1 MYEDFVLQMKAAQS
15 AKERSAVIAEMC
27 RLFGFG
33 KDKAYAVL
41 KESGWVSNRKERCDS
56 GKTSVDEDTLKTL
69 SAILQNSVRKNG
81 KKTMSIENARAVL
94 LQNGFDIPLSVRQLS
109 GLLKNRTLATEVTS
123 KPSPYQRMRTEYPNQ
138 VHFADP
144 SVALMYFAPNGKQ
157 KFLRDDEVYKNKPFL
172 EGKENLK
179 CWRYVLTDHYS
190 GTICVRYYA
199 AAGENSANMY
209 DFLLYA
215 WGKKKDPLYNFHGLP
230 ELLIWDCGSANVSK
244 PVTNALKALRV
255 ETKPHLPGNPRAKGQ
270 VEKSND
276 IVERQFESLLH
287 LETVNSMEEL
297 NDAAERWCAAFN
309 ANTLEHRDTRI
320 TRNGR
325 KVGSRTMIWNWI
337 QQDQLRELPDEEVCR
352 QIFTTGVQVRTV
364 GGDLAISFVH
374 PKNKQAT
381 RYSLS
386 ALPDIMVGMTVNVQP
401 ILVSDEALALVSY
414 QDSTGEVV
422 SFEVKPIEYDRVGF
436 DIAAPVF
443 GKEYKS
449 QPDTL
454 VEKNTKELAALALG
468 GEKSDVPFAK
478 VTDGEGFKTH
488 SLIRTE
494 ENPFFKTQTG
504 KQVEVA
510 AGTVEVH
517 DILISPVEMAKR
529 FKARAGFI
537 PDGFIAGLKK
547 EFPEGVPA
555 QLVDDLVREYTDG
568 SESTVKMA

>member
-1 MYEDFVLQMKAAQS
+1 MYEDFVLQMQNAATAS
-15 AKERSAVIAEMC
+15 ERTAVVEEMC
-27 RLFGFG
+27 RLFAFS
-33 KDKAYAVL
+33 KQKAYAAL
-41 KESGWVSNRKERCDS
+41 KESGWHSGRKVRTDAGS
-56 GKTSVDEDTLKTL
+56 SAADEETIRVIA
-69 SAILQNSVRKNG
+69 AILQNSVRKNG

-94 LQNGFDIPLSVRQLS
+94 LQNGYDVPISSRRIGEILRS
-109 GLLKNRTLATEVTS
+109 RTLSTESTS
-123 KPSPYQRMRTEYPNQ
+123 KPSPHQRMRTEYPNQ

-172 EGKENLK
+172 EGRENLK

-230 ELLIWDCGSANVSK
+230 ELLIWDCGSANISK
-244 PVTNALKALRV
+244 PVSNALKALRV

-270 VEKSND
+270 VENANN
-276 IVERQFESLLH
+276 IVECQFESLLH

-309 ANTLEHRDTRI
+309 ANQLEYRDTRI
-320 TRNGR
+320 TRAGR
-325 KVGSRTMIWNWI
+325 KIGSRTELWNRI
-337 QQDQLRELPDEEVCR
+337 ELEQLRELPDEEICR

-364 GGDLAISFVH
+364 GGDLAVSFVH
-374 PKNKQAT
+374 PKTKTAT

-386 ALPDIMVGMTVNVQP
+386 GLPEIMVGMTVNVQP

-414 QDSTGEVV
+414 KGSDGEIM
-422 SFEVKPIEYDRVGF
+422 SFEIKPIEYNEAGF
-436 DIAAPVF
+436 DVSAPVF
-443 GKEYKS
+443 GQEYKS

-454 VEKNTKELAALALG
+454 REKNTKTLAEIALAD
-468 GEKSDVPFAK
+468 EKEVPFSK
-478 VTDGEGFKTH
+478 VTDGQGFKTH
-488 SLIRTE
+488 SLIQTQA
-494 ENPFFKTQTG
+494 NPWFKTQTG
-504 KQVEVA
+504 RQVEVA

-517 DILISPVEMAKR
+517 DINISAVEMAKR
-529 FKARAGFI
+529 FKARTGFI
-537 PDGFIAGLKK
+537 PEGFIAGLKK
-547 EFPEGVPA
+547 DYPEGVPSR
-555 QLVDDLVREYTDG
+555 LVDELVAEYTDG
-568 SESTVKMA
+568 TNAAKMA

>member
-1 MYEDFVLQMKAAQS
+1 MYEDFVLQMQAAKT
-15 AKERSAVIAEMC
+15 AKERSSIIAEMC
-27 RLFGFG
+27 RLFGFCEVSAYRALRRNG
-33 KDKAYAVL
+33 WESDRKKRSDAGASSINEKD
-41 KESGWVSNRKERCDS
+41 
-56 GKTSVDEDTLKTL
+56 L
-69 SAILQNSVRKNG
+69 STVAALLQNSVRKNG
-81 KKTMSIENARAVL
+81 KKTMSVENARSIM
-94 LQNGFDIPLSVRQLS
+94 LQNGFDVPISTRQLS
-109 GLLKNRTLATEVTS
+109 ELLKTRTLSTESTS
-123 KPSPYQRMRTEYPNQ
+123 KPSPHQRMRTEYPNQ

-172 EGKENLK
+172 EGRENLK

-230 ELLIWDCGSANVSK
+230 ELLVWDCGSANISK

-255 ETKPHLPGNPRAKGQ
+255 ETRPHLPGNPRAKGQ
-270 VEKSND
+270 VENANN
-276 IVERQFESLLH
+276 IVECQFESLLH
-287 LETVNSMEEL
+287 LEEVGSMEEL

-309 ANTLEHRDTRI
+309 ANQLEHRDTRI
-320 TRNGR
+320 TRAGR
-325 KVGSRTMIWNWI
+325 KIGSRTMIWNWI
-337 QQDQLRELPDEEVCR
+337 KEEQLRELPDEEICR
-352 QIFTTGVQVRTV
+352 QIFTTGIQPRTV

-374 PKNKQAT
+374 PKNKAAT

-401 ILVSDEALALVSY
+401 ILVSEEALALVSY
-414 QDSTGEVV
+414 QDRTGEIV

-443 GKEYKS
+443 GQEYKS

-454 VEKNTKELAALALG
+454 IEKNTKALA
-468 GEKSDVPFAK
+468 EIAASDDKTEVPFAK
-478 VTDGEGFKTH
+478 VTDGQGFKTH
-488 SLIRTE
+488 SLIHTQAD
-494 ENPFFKTQTG
+494 PFFKTQTG

-517 DILISPVEMAKR
+517 DILITPVEMAKR

-537 PDGFIAGLKK
+537 PDGFIASLKK
-547 EFPEGVPA
+547 EFPDGVPS
-555 QLVDDLVREYTDG
+555 QLVDDLVTEYTAD
-568 SESTVKMA
+568 TAVKLA

>member
-1 MYEDFVLQMKAAQS
+1 MYEDFVLQMKSART
-15 AKERSAVIAEMC
+15 AKERGAVIAEMC
-27 RLFGFG
+27 RQLGICEVS
-33 KDKAYAVL
+33 AYRIL
-41 KESGWVSNRKERCDS
+41 KKNGWDSDRKRRSDA
-56 GKTSVDEDTLKTL
+56 GTSSITDENL
-69 SAILQNSVRKNG
+69 STVAAILQNSLRKNG
-81 KKTMSIENARAVL
+81 KKTMSIENARSVM
-94 LQNGFDIPLSVRQLS
+94 LQNGFDIPVGNRQLS
-109 GLLKNRTLATEVTS
+109 GLLKSRTLSTESTA
-123 KPSPYQRMRTEYPNQ
+123 KPSPHQRMRSEYPNQ

-172 EGKENLK
+172 EGRENLK

-270 VEKSND
+270 VEKAND
-276 IVERQFESLLH
+276 IVERQFESLLR
-287 LETVNSMEEL
+287 LEPVNSIEEL
-297 NDAAERWCAAFN
+297 NDTAERWCAAFN
-309 ANTLEHRDTRI
+309 ANALEGRDTRI

-325 KVGSRTMIWNWI
+325 KIGSRTQIWNWI
-337 QQDQLRELPDEEVCR
+337 EKAQLRELPDEEICR

-374 PKNKQAT
+374 PKNKTAT

-386 ALPDIMVGMTVNVQP
+386 ALPDIMVGQTVNVQP

-414 QDSTGEVV
+414 ENARREIV
-422 SFEVKPIEYDRVGF
+422 SFEVKPIEYNEVGF
-436 DIAAPVF
+436 DLAAPVF
-443 GKEYKS
+443 GQEYKS

-454 VEKNTKELAALALG
+454 RETNTKALAALAA
-468 GEKSDVPFAK
+468 SDGTAEVPFAK
-478 VTDGEGFKTH
+478 VTDGQGFKTH

-494 ENPFFKTQTG
+494 ANPWFRTRTG
-504 KQVEVA
+504 KQIEVA

-517 DILISPVEMAKR
+517 DILISAVEMAKR
-529 FKARAGFI
+529 FKARAGYL
-537 PDGFIAGLKK
+537 PDGFIASLKK
-547 EFPEGVPA
+547 EYPDGVPA
-555 QLVDDLVREYTDG
+555 QLADDLVAEYTSG
-568 SESTVKMA
+568 ANAAKLA

>member
-1 MYEDFVLQMKAAQS
+1 MYEDFVLQMQAAKT
-15 AKERSAVIAEMC
+15 AKERSSIIAEMC
-27 RLFGFG
+27 RLFGFCEVSAYRALRRNG
-33 KDKAYAVL
+33 WESDRKKRSDAGASSINEKD
-41 KESGWVSNRKERCDS
+41 
-56 GKTSVDEDTLKTL
+56 L
-69 SAILQNSVRKNG
+69 STVAALLQNSVRKNG
-81 KKTMSIENARAVL
+81 KKTMSVENARSIM
-94 LQNGFDIPLSVRQLS
+94 LQNGFDVPISTRQLS
-109 GLLKNRTLATEVTS
+109 ELLKTRTLSTESTS
-123 KPSPYQRMRTEYPNQ
+123 KPSPHQRMRTEYPNQ

-172 EGKENLK
+172 EGRENLK

-230 ELLIWDCGSANVSK
+230 ELLIWDCGSANISK

-270 VEKSND
+270 VENANN
-276 IVERQFESLLH
+276 IVECQFESLLH
-287 LETVNSMEEL
+287 LEEVGSMEEL

-309 ANTLEHRDTRI
+309 ANQLEHRDTRI
-320 TRNGR
+320 TRAGR
-325 KVGSRTMIWNWI
+325 KIGSRTMIWNWI
-337 QQDQLRELPDEEVCR
+337 KEEQLRELPDEEICR
-352 QIFTTGVQVRTV
+352 QIFTTGIQPRTV

-374 PKNKQAT
+374 PKNKAAT

-401 ILVSDEALALVSY
+401 ILVSEEALVLVSY
-414 QDSTGEVV
+414 QDRSGEIV

-443 GKEYKS
+443 GQEYKS

-454 VEKNTKELAALALG
+454 IEKNTKALA
-468 GEKSDVPFAK
+468 EIAASDDKTEVPFAK
-478 VTDGEGFKTH
+478 VTDGQGFKTH
-488 SLIRTE
+488 SLIHTQAD
-494 ENPFFKTQTG
+494 PFFKTQTG

-517 DILISPVEMAKR
+517 DILITPVEMAKR

-537 PDGFIAGLKK
+537 PDGFIASLKK
-547 EFPEGVPA
+547 EFPDGVPS
-555 QLVDDLVREYTDG
+555 QLVDDLVTEYTAD
-568 SESTVKMA
+568 TAVKLA

>member
-1 MYEDFVLQMKAAQS
+1 MYEDFVLQMQAAKT
-15 AKERSAVIAEMC
+15 AKERSSIIAEMC
-27 RLFGFG
+27 RLFGFCEVSAYRALRRNG
-33 KDKAYAVL
+33 WESDRKKRSDAGASSINEKD
-41 KESGWVSNRKERCDS
+41 
-56 GKTSVDEDTLKTL
+56 L
-69 SAILQNSVRKNG
+69 STVAALLQNSVRKNG
-81 KKTMSIENARAVL
+81 KKTMSVENARSIM
-94 LQNGFDIPLSVRQLS
+94 LQNGFDVPISTRQLS
-109 GLLKNRTLATEVTS
+109 ELLKTRTLSTESTS
-123 KPSPYQRMRTEYPNQ
+123 KPSPHQRMRTEYPNQ

-172 EGKENLK
+172 EGRENLK

-230 ELLIWDCGSANVSK
+230 ELLIWDCGSANISK

-270 VEKSND
+270 VENANN
-276 IVERQFESLLH
+276 IVECQFESLLH
-287 LETVNSMEEL
+287 LEEVGSMEEL

-309 ANTLEHRDTRI
+309 ANQLEHRDTRI
-320 TRNGR
+320 TRAGR
-325 KVGSRTMIWNWI
+325 KIGSRTMIWNWI
-337 QQDQLRELPDEEVCR
+337 KEEQLRELPDEEICR
-352 QIFTTGVQVRTV
+352 QIFTTGIQPRTV

-374 PKNKQAT
+374 PKNKAAT

-401 ILVSDEALALVSY
+401 ILVSEEALVLVSY
-414 QDSTGEVV
+414 QDRTGEIV

-443 GKEYKS
+443 GQEYKS

-454 VEKNTKELAALALG
+454 IEKNTKALA
-468 GEKSDVPFAK
+468 EIAASDDKTDVPFAK
-478 VTDGEGFKTH
+478 VTDGQGFKTH
-488 SLIRTE
+488 SLIHTQAD
-494 ENPFFKTQTG
+494 PFFKTQTG

-517 DILISPVEMAKR
+517 DILITPVEMAKR

-537 PDGFIAGLKK
+537 PDGFIASLKK
-547 EFPEGVPA
+547 EFPDGVPS
-555 QLVDDLVREYTDG
+555 QLVDDLVTEYTAD
-568 SESTVKMA
+568 TAVKLA

>member
-1 MYEDFVLQMKAAQS
+1 
-15 AKERSAVIAEMC
+15 MC
-27 RLFGFG
+27 RLFGFCEVSAYRALRRNG
-33 KDKAYAVL
+33 WESDRKKRSDAGASSINEKD
-41 KESGWVSNRKERCDS
+41 
-56 GKTSVDEDTLKTL
+56 L
-69 SAILQNSVRKNG
+69 STVAALLQNSVRKNG
-81 KKTMSIENARAVL
+81 KKTMSVENARSIM
-94 LQNGFDIPLSVRQLS
+94 LQNGFDVPISTRQLS
-109 GLLKNRTLATEVTS
+109 ELLKTRTLSTESTS
-123 KPSPYQRMRTEYPNQ
+123 KPSPHQRMRTEYPNQ

-172 EGKENLK
+172 EGRENLK

-230 ELLIWDCGSANVSK
+230 ELLIWDCGSANISK

-255 ETKPHLPGNPRAKGQ
+255 ETEPHLPGNPRAKGQ
-270 VEKSND
+270 VENANN
-276 IVERQFESLLH
+276 IVECQFESLLH
-287 LETVNSMEEL
+287 LEEVNSMEEL

-309 ANTLEHRDTRI
+309 ANQLEHRDTRI
-320 TRNGR
+320 TRAGC
-325 KVGSRTMIWNWI
+325 KIGSRTMIWNWI
-337 QQDQLRELPDEEVCR
+337 KEEQLRELPDEEICR
-352 QIFTTGVQVRTV
+352 QIFTTGIQPRTV

-374 PKNKQAT
+374 PKNKAAT

-401 ILVSDEALALVSY
+401 ILVSEEALALVSY
-414 QDSTGEVV
+414 QDRTGEIV

-443 GKEYKS
+443 GQEYKS

-454 VEKNTKELAALALG
+454 IEKNTKALA
-468 GEKSDVPFAK
+468 EIAASDDKTEVPFAK
-478 VTDGEGFKTH
+478 VTDGQGFKTH
-488 SLIRTE
+488 SLIHTQAD
-494 ENPFFKTQTG
+494 PFFKTQTG

-517 DILISPVEMAKR
+517 DILITPVEMAKR

-537 PDGFIAGLKK
+537 PDGFIASLKK
-547 EFPEGVPA
+547 EFPDGVPS
-555 QLVDDLVREYTDG
+555 QLVDDLVTEYTAD
-568 SESTVKMA
+568 TAVKLA

>member
-1 MYEDFVLQMKAAQS
+1 MYEDFVLQMQAAKT
-15 AKERSAVIAEMC
+15 AKERSSIIAEMC
-27 RLFGFG
+27 RLFGFCEVSAYRALRRNG
-33 KDKAYAVL
+33 WESDRKKRSDAGASSINEKD
-41 KESGWVSNRKERCDS
+41 
-56 GKTSVDEDTLKTL
+56 L
-69 SAILQNSVRKNG
+69 STVAALLQNSVRKNG
-81 KKTMSIENARAVL
+81 KKTMSVENARSIM
-94 LQNGFDIPLSVRQLS
+94 LQNGFDVPISTRQLS
-109 GLLKNRTLATEVTS
+109 ELLKTRTLSTESTS
-123 KPSPYQRMRTEYPNQ
+123 KPSPHQRMRTEYPNQ

-172 EGKENLK
+172 EGRENLK

-230 ELLIWDCGSANVSK
+230 ELLIWDCGSANISK

-255 ETKPHLPGNPRAKGQ
+255 ETEPHLPGNPRAKGQ
-270 VEKSND
+270 VENANN
-276 IVERQFESLLH
+276 IVECQFESLLH
-287 LETVNSMEEL
+287 LEEVNSMEEL

-309 ANTLEHRDTRI
+309 ANQLEHRDTRI
-320 TRNGR
+320 TRAGR
-325 KVGSRTMIWNWI
+325 KIGSRTMIWNWI
-337 QQDQLRELPDEEVCR
+337 KEEQLRELPDEEICR
-352 QIFTTGVQVRTV
+352 QIFTTGIQPRTV

-374 PKNKQAT
+374 PKNKAAT

-401 ILVSDEALALVSY
+401 ILVIEEALALVSY
-414 QDSTGEVV
+414 QDRTGEIV

-443 GKEYKS
+443 GQEYKS

-454 VEKNTKELAALALG
+454 IEKNTKALA
-468 GEKSDVPFAK
+468 EIAASDDKTEVPFAK
-478 VTDGEGFKTH
+478 VTDGQGFKTH
-488 SLIRTE
+488 SLIHTQAD
-494 ENPFFKTQTG
+494 PFFKTQTG

-517 DILISPVEMAKR
+517 DILITPVEMAKR

-537 PDGFIAGLKK
+537 PDGFIASLKK
-547 EFPEGVPA
+547 EFPDGVPS
-555 QLVDDLVREYTDG
+555 QLVDDLVTEYTAD
-568 SESTVKMA
+568 TAVKLA

>member
-1 MYEDFVLQMKAAQS
+1 MYEDFVLQMQAAKT
-15 AKERSAVIAEMC
+15 AKERSSIIAEMC
-27 RLFGFG
+27 RLFGFCEVSAYRALRRNG
-33 KDKAYAVL
+33 WESDRKKRSDAGASSINEKD
-41 KESGWVSNRKERCDS
+41 
-56 GKTSVDEDTLKTL
+56 L
-69 SAILQNSVRKNG
+69 STVAALLQNSVRKNG
-81 KKTMSIENARAVL
+81 KKTMSVENARSIM
-94 LQNGFDIPLSVRQLS
+94 LQNGFDVPISTRQLS
-109 GLLKNRTLATEVTS
+109 ELLKTRTLSTESTS
-123 KPSPYQRMRTEYPNQ
+123 KPSPHQRMRTEYPNQ

-172 EGKENLK
+172 EGRENLK

-230 ELLIWDCGSANVSK
+230 ELLIWDCGSANISK

-270 VEKSND
+270 VENANN
-276 IVERQFESLLH
+276 IVECQFESLLH
-287 LETVNSMEEL
+287 LEEVNSMEEL

-309 ANTLEHRDTRI
+309 ANQLEHRDTRI
-320 TRNGR
+320 TRAGR
-325 KVGSRTMIWNWI
+325 KIGSRTMIWNWI
-337 QQDQLRELPDEEVCR
+337 KEEQLRELPDEEICR
-352 QIFTTGVQVRTV
+352 QIFTTGIQPRTV

-374 PKNKQAT
+374 PKNKAAT

-401 ILVSDEALALVSY
+401 ILVSEEALALVSY
-414 QDSTGEVV
+414 QDRSGEIV

-443 GKEYKS
+443 GQEYKS

-454 VEKNTKELAALALG
+454 IEKNTKALA
-468 GEKSDVPFAK
+468 EIAASDDKTDVPFAK
-478 VTDGEGFKTH
+478 VTDGQGFKTH
-488 SLIRTE
+488 SLIHTQAD
-494 ENPFFKTQTG
+494 PFFKTQTG

-517 DILISPVEMAKR
+517 DILITPVEMAKR

-537 PDGFIAGLKK
+537 PDGFIANLKK
-547 EFPEGVPA
+547 EFPDGVPS
-555 QLVDDLVREYTDG
+555 QLVDDLVTEYTAD
-568 SESTVKMA
+568 TAVKLA

>member
-1 MYEDFVLQMKAAQS
+1 MYEDFVLQMQAAKT
-15 AKERSAVIAEMC
+15 AKERSSIIAEMC
-27 RLFGFG
+27 RLFGFCEVSAYRALRRNG
-33 KDKAYAVL
+33 WESDRKKRSDAGASSINEKD
-41 KESGWVSNRKERCDS
+41 
-56 GKTSVDEDTLKTL
+56 L
-69 SAILQNSVRKNG
+69 STVAALLQNSVRKNG
-81 KKTMSIENARAVL
+81 KKTMSVENARSIM
-94 LQNGFDIPLSVRQLS
+94 LQNGFDVPISTRQLS
-109 GLLKNRTLATEVTS
+109 ELLKTRTLSTESTS
-123 KPSPYQRMRTEYPNQ
+123 KPSPHQRMRTEYPNQ

-172 EGKENLK
+172 EGRENLK

-215 WGKKKDPLYNFHGLP
+215 WGKKKAPLYNFHGLP
-230 ELLIWDCGSANVSK
+230 ELLIWDCGSANISK

-255 ETKPHLPGNPRAKGQ
+255 ETEPHLPGNPRAKGQ
-270 VEKSND
+270 VENANN
-276 IVERQFESLLH
+276 IVECQFESLLH
-287 LETVNSMEEL
+287 LEEVNSMEEL

-309 ANTLEHRDTRI
+309 ANQLEHRDTRI
-320 TRNGR
+320 TRAGR
-325 KVGSRTMIWNWI
+325 KIGSRTMIWNWI
-337 QQDQLRELPDEEVCR
+337 KEEQLRELPNEEICR
-352 QIFTTGVQVRTV
+352 QIFTTGIQPRTV

-374 PKNKQAT
+374 PKNKAAT

-401 ILVSDEALALVSY
+401 ILVSEEALALVSY
-414 QDSTGEVV
+414 QDRTGEIV

-443 GKEYKS
+443 GQEYKS

-454 VEKNTKELAALALG
+454 IEKNTKALA
-468 GEKSDVPFAK
+468 EIAASDDKTEVPFAK
-478 VTDGEGFKTH
+478 VTDGQGFKTH
-488 SLIRTE
+488 SLIHTQAD
-494 ENPFFKTQTG
+494 PFFKTQTG

-517 DILISPVEMAKR
+517 DILITPVEMAKR

-537 PDGFIAGLKK
+537 PDGFIASLKK
-547 EFPEGVPA
+547 EFPDGVPS
-555 QLVDDLVREYTDG
+555 QLVDDLVTEYTAD
-568 SESTVKMA
+568 TAVKLA

>member
-1 MYEDFVLQMKAAQS
+1 MQAAKT
-15 AKERSAVIAEMC
+15 AKERSSIIAEMC
-27 RLFGFG
+27 RLFGFCEVSAYRALRRNG
-33 KDKAYAVL
+33 WESDRKKRSDAGASSINEKD
-41 KESGWVSNRKERCDS
+41 
-56 GKTSVDEDTLKTL
+56 L
-69 SAILQNSVRKNG
+69 STVAALLQNSVRKNG
-81 KKTMSIENARAVL
+81 KKTMSVENARSIM
-94 LQNGFDIPLSVRQLS
+94 LQNGFDVPISTRQLS
-109 GLLKNRTLATEVTS
+109 ELLKTRTLSTESTS
-123 KPSPYQRMRTEYPNQ
+123 KPSPHQRMRTEYPNQ

-172 EGKENLK
+172 EGRENLK

-230 ELLIWDCGSANVSK
+230 ELLIWDCGSANISK

-255 ETKPHLPGNPRAKGQ
+255 ETEPHLPGNPRAKGQ
-270 VEKSND
+270 VENANN
-276 IVERQFESLLH
+276 IVECQFESLLH
-287 LETVNSMEEL
+287 LEEVNSMEEL

-309 ANTLEHRDTRI
+309 ANQLEHRDTRI
-320 TRNGR
+320 TRAGR
-325 KVGSRTMIWNWI
+325 KIGSRTMIWNWI
-337 QQDQLRELPDEEVCR
+337 KEEQLRELPDEEICR
-352 QIFTTGVQVRTV
+352 QIFTTGIQPRTV

-374 PKNKQAT
+374 PKNKAAT

-401 ILVSDEALALVSY
+401 ILVSEEALALVSY
-414 QDSTGEVV
+414 QDRTGEIV

-443 GKEYKS
+443 GQEYKS

-454 VEKNTKELAALALG
+454 IEKNTKALA
-468 GEKSDVPFAK
+468 EIAASDDKTEVPFAK
-478 VTDGEGFKTH
+478 VTNGQGFKTH
-488 SLIRTE
+488 SLIHTQAD
-494 ENPFFKTQTG
+494 PFFKTQTG

-517 DILISPVEMAKR
+517 DILITPVEMAKR

-537 PDGFIAGLKK
+537 PDGFIASLKK
-547 EFPEGVPA
+547 EFPDGVPS
-555 QLVDDLVREYTDG
+555 QLVDDLVTEYTAD
-568 SESTVKMA
+568 TAVKLA

>member
-1 MYEDFVLQMKAAQS
+1 MYEDFVLQMQAAKT
-15 AKERSAVIAEMC
+15 AKERSSIIAEMC
-27 RLFGFG
+27 RLFGFCKVSAYRALRRNG
-33 KDKAYAVL
+33 WESDRKKRSDAGASSINEKD
-41 KESGWVSNRKERCDS
+41 
-56 GKTSVDEDTLKTL
+56 L
-69 SAILQNSVRKNG
+69 STVAALLQNSVRKNG
-81 KKTMSIENARAVL
+81 KKTMSVENARSIM
-94 LQNGFDIPLSVRQLS
+94 LQNGFDVPISTRQLS
-109 GLLKNRTLATEVTS
+109 ELLKTRTLSTESTS
-123 KPSPYQRMRTEYPNQ
+123 KPSPHQRMRTEYPNQ

-172 EGKENLK
+172 EGRENLK

-190 GTICVRYYA
+190 GTICVHYYA

-230 ELLIWDCGSANVSK
+230 ELLIWDCGSANISK

-270 VEKSND
+270 VENANN
-276 IVERQFESLLH
+276 IVECQFESLLH
-287 LETVNSMEEL
+287 LEEVNSMEEL

-309 ANTLEHRDTRI
+309 ANQLEHRDTRI
-320 TRNGR
+320 SRAGR
-325 KVGSRTMIWNWI
+325 KIGSRTMIWNWI
-337 QQDQLRELPDEEVCR
+337 KEEQLRELPDEEICR
-352 QIFTTGVQVRTV
+352 QIFTTGIQPRTV

-374 PKNKQAT
+374 PKNKAAT

-401 ILVSDEALALVSY
+401 ILVSEEALALVSY
-414 QDSTGEVV
+414 QDRTGEIV

-443 GKEYKS
+443 GQEYKS

-454 VEKNTKELAALALG
+454 IEKNTKALA
-468 GEKSDVPFAK
+468 EIAASDDKTEVPFAK
-478 VTDGEGFKTH
+478 VTDGQGFKTH

-494 ENPFFKTQTG
+494 ANPFFKTQTG

-517 DILISPVEMAKR
+517 DILITPVEMAKR

-537 PDGFIAGLKK
+537 PDGFIASLKK
-547 EFPEGVPA
+547 EFPDGVPS
-555 QLVDDLVREYTDG
+555 QLVDDLVTEYTAD
-568 SESTVKMA
+568 TAVKLA

>member
-1 MYEDFVLQMKAAQS
+1 MYEDFVLQMQAAKT
-15 AKERSAVIAEMC
+15 AKERSSIIAEMC
-27 RLFGFG
+27 RLFGFCEVSAYRALRRNG
-33 KDKAYAVL
+33 WESDRKKRSDAGASSINEKD
-41 KESGWVSNRKERCDS
+41 
-56 GKTSVDEDTLKTL
+56 L
-69 SAILQNSVRKNG
+69 STVAALLQNSVRKNG
-81 KKTMSIENARAVL
+81 KKTMSVENARSIM
-94 LQNGFDIPLSVRQLS
+94 LQNGFDVPISTRQLS
-109 GLLKNRTLATEVTS
+109 ELLKTRTLSTESTS
-123 KPSPYQRMRTEYPNQ
+123 KPSPHQRMRTEYPNQ

-172 EGKENLK
+172 EGRENLK

-230 ELLIWDCGSANVSK
+230 ELLIWDCGSANISK

-270 VEKSND
+270 VENANN
-276 IVERQFESLLH
+276 IVECQFESLLH
-287 LETVNSMEEL
+287 LEEVNSMEEL

-309 ANTLEHRDTRI
+309 ANQLEHRDTRI
-320 TRNGR
+320 TRAGR
-325 KVGSRTMIWNWI
+325 KIGSRTMIWNWI
-337 QQDQLRELPDEEVCR
+337 KEEQLRELPDEEICR
-352 QIFTTGVQVRTV
+352 KIFTTGIKPRTV

-374 PKNKQAT
+374 PKNKAAT

-401 ILVSDEALALVSY
+401 ILVSEEALALVSY
-414 QDSTGEVV
+414 QDRTGEIV

-443 GKEYKS
+443 GQEYKS

-454 VEKNTKELAALALG
+454 IEKNTKALA
-468 GEKSDVPFAK
+468 EIAASDDKTEVPFAK
-478 VTDGEGFKTH
+478 VTDGQGFKTH
-488 SLIRTE
+488 SLIHTQAD
-494 ENPFFKTQTG
+494 PFFKTQTG

-517 DILISPVEMAKR
+517 DILITPVEMAKR

-537 PDGFIAGLKK
+537 PDGFIASLKK
-547 EFPEGVPA
+547 EFPDGVPS
-555 QLVDDLVREYTDG
+555 QLVDDLVTEYTAD
-568 SESTVKMA
+568 TAVKLA

>member
-1 MYEDFVLQMKAAQS
+1 
-15 AKERSAVIAEMC
+15 MC
-27 RLFGFG
+27 RLFGFCEVSAYRALRRNG
-33 KDKAYAVL
+33 WESDRKKRSDAGASSINEKD
-41 KESGWVSNRKERCDS
+41 
-56 GKTSVDEDTLKTL
+56 L
-69 SAILQNSVRKNG
+69 STVAALLQNSVRKNG
-81 KKTMSIENARAVL
+81 KKTMSVENARSIM
-94 LQNGFDIPLSVRQLS
+94 LQNGFDVPISTRQLS
-109 GLLKNRTLATEVTS
+109 ELLKTRTLSTESTS
-123 KPSPYQRMRTEYPNQ
+123 KPSPHQRMRTEYPNQ

-172 EGKENLK
+172 EGRENLK

-230 ELLIWDCGSANVSK
+230 ELLIWDCGSANISK

-255 ETKPHLPGNPRAKGQ
+255 ETEPHLPGNPRAKGQ
-270 VEKSND
+270 VENANN
-276 IVERQFESLLH
+276 IVECQFESLLH
-287 LETVNSMEEL
+287 LEEVNSMEEL

-309 ANTLEHRDTRI
+309 ANQLEHRDTRI
-320 TRNGR
+320 TRAGR
-325 KVGSRTMIWNWI
+325 KIGSRTMIWNWI
-337 QQDQLRELPDEEVCR
+337 KEEQLRELPDEEICR
-352 QIFTTGVQVRTV
+352 QIFTTGIQPRTV

-374 PKNKQAT
+374 PKNKAAT

-386 ALPDIMVGMTVNVQP
+386 ALPDIMVGMIVNVQP
-401 ILVSDEALALVSY
+401 ILVSEEALALVSY
-414 QDSTGEVV
+414 QDRTGEIV

-443 GKEYKS
+443 GQEYKS

-454 VEKNTKELAALALG
+454 IEKNTKALA
-468 GEKSDVPFAK
+468 EIAASDDKTEVPFAK
-478 VTDGEGFKTH
+478 VTDGQGFKTH
-488 SLIRTE
+488 SLIHTQAD
-494 ENPFFKTQTG
+494 PFFKTQTG

-517 DILISPVEMAKR
+517 DILITPVEMAKR

-537 PDGFIAGLKK
+537 PDGFIASLKK
-547 EFPEGVPA
+547 EFPDGVPS
-555 QLVDDLVREYTDG
+555 QLVDDLVTEYTAD
-568 SESTVKMA
+568 TAVKLA

>member
-1 MYEDFVLQMKAAQS
+1 MYEDFVLQMQAAKT
-15 AKERSAVIAEMC
+15 AKERSSIIAEMC
-27 RLFGFG
+27 RLFGFCEVSAYRALRRNG
-33 KDKAYAVL
+33 WESDRKKRSDAGASSINEKD
-41 KESGWVSNRKERCDS
+41 
-56 GKTSVDEDTLKTL
+56 L
-69 SAILQNSVRKNG
+69 STVAALLQNSVRKNG
-81 KKTMSIENARAVL
+81 KKTMSVENARSIM
-94 LQNGFDIPLSVRQLS
+94 LQNGFDVPISTRQLS
-109 GLLKNRTLATEVTS
+109 ELLKTRTLSTESTS
-123 KPSPYQRMRTEYPNQ
+123 KPSPHQRMRTEYPNQ

-172 EGKENLK
+172 EGRENLK

-230 ELLIWDCGSANVSK
+230 ELLIWDCGSANISK

-255 ETKPHLPGNPRAKGQ
+255 ETEPHLPGNPRAKGQ
-270 VEKSND
+270 VENANN
-276 IVERQFESLLH
+276 IVECQFESLLH
-287 LETVNSMEEL
+287 LEEVNSMEEL

-309 ANTLEHRDTRI
+309 ANQLEHRDTRI
-320 TRNGR
+320 TRAGR
-325 KVGSRTMIWNWI
+325 KIGSRTMIWNWI
-337 QQDQLRELPDEEVCR
+337 KEEQLRELPNEEICR
-352 QIFTTGVQVRTV
+352 QIFTTGIQPRTV

-374 PKNKQAT
+374 PKNKAAT

-401 ILVSDEALALVSY
+401 ILVSEEALALVSY
-414 QDSTGEVV
+414 QDRTGEIV

-443 GKEYKS
+443 GQEYKS

-454 VEKNTKELAALALG
+454 IEKNTKALA
-468 GEKSDVPFAK
+468 EIAASDDKTEVPFAK
-478 VTDGEGFKTH
+478 VTDGQGFKTH
-488 SLIRTE
+488 SLIHTQAD
-494 ENPFFKTQTG
+494 PFFKTQTG

-517 DILISPVEMAKR
+517 DILITPVEMAKR

-537 PDGFIAGLKK
+537 PDGFIASLKK
-547 EFPEGVPA
+547 EFPDGVPS
-555 QLVDDLVREYTDG
+555 QLVDDLVTEYTAD
-568 SESTVKMA
+568 TAVKLA

>member
-1 MYEDFVLQMKAAQS
+1 MYEDFVLQMQAAKT
-15 AKERSAVIAEMC
+15 AKERSSIIAEMC
-27 RLFGFG
+27 RLFGFCEVSAYRALRRNG
-33 KDKAYAVL
+33 WESDRKKRSDAGASSINEKD
-41 KESGWVSNRKERCDS
+41 
-56 GKTSVDEDTLKTL
+56 L
-69 SAILQNSVRKNG
+69 STVAALLQNSVRKNG
-81 KKTMSIENARAVL
+81 KKTMSVENARSIM
-94 LQNGFDIPLSVRQLS
+94 LQNGFDVPISTRQLS
-109 GLLKNRTLATEVTS
+109 ELLKTRTLSTESTS
-123 KPSPYQRMRTEYPNQ
+123 KPSPHQRMRTEYPNQ

-172 EGKENLK
+172 EGRENLK

-230 ELLIWDCGSANVSK
+230 ELLIWDCGSANISK

-270 VEKSND
+270 VENANN
-276 IVERQFESLLH
+276 IVECQFESLLH
-287 LETVNSMEEL
+287 LEEVGSMEEL

-309 ANTLEHRDTRI
+309 ANQLEHRDTRI
-320 TRNGR
+320 TRAGR
-325 KVGSRTMIWNWI
+325 KIGSRTMIWNWI
-337 QQDQLRELPDEEVCR
+337 KEEQLRELPDEEICR
-352 QIFTTGVQVRTV
+352 QIFTTGIQPRTV

-374 PKNKQAT
+374 PKNKAAT

-386 ALPDIMVGMTVNVQP
+386 ALSDIMVGMTVNVQP
-401 ILVSDEALALVSY
+401 ILVSEEALALVSY
-414 QDSTGEVV
+414 QDRTGEIV

-443 GKEYKS
+443 GQEYKS

-454 VEKNTKELAALALG
+454 IEKNTKALA
-468 GEKSDVPFAK
+468 EIAASDDKTDVPFAK
-478 VTDGEGFKTH
+478 VTDGQGFKTH
-488 SLIRTE
+488 SLIHTQAD
-494 ENPFFKTQTG
+494 PFFKTQTG

-517 DILISPVEMAKR
+517 DILITPVEMAKR

-537 PDGFIAGLKK
+537 PDGFIASLKK
-547 EFPEGVPA
+547 EFPDGVPS
-555 QLVDDLVREYTDG
+555 QLVDDLVTEYTAD
-568 SESTVKMA
+568 TAVKLA

>member
-1 MYEDFVLQMKAAQS
+1 
-15 AKERSAVIAEMC
+15 MC
-27 RLFGFG
+27 RLFGFCEVSAYRALRRNG
-33 KDKAYAVL
+33 WESDRKKRSDAGASSINEKD
-41 KESGWVSNRKERCDS
+41 
-56 GKTSVDEDTLKTL
+56 L
-69 SAILQNSVRKNG
+69 STVAALLQNSVRKNG
-81 KKTMSIENARAVL
+81 KKTMSVENARSIM
-94 LQNGFDIPLSVRQLS
+94 LQNGFDVPISTRQLS
-109 GLLKNRTLATEVTS
+109 ELLKTRTLSTESTS
-123 KPSPYQRMRTEYPNQ
+123 KPSPHQRMRTEYPNQ

-172 EGKENLK
+172 EGRENLK

-230 ELLIWDCGSANVSK
+230 ELLIWDCGSANISK

-270 VEKSND
+270 VENANN
-276 IVERQFESLLH
+276 IVECQFESLLH
-287 LETVNSMEEL
+287 LEEVNSMEEL

-309 ANTLEHRDTRI
+309 ANQLEHRDTRI
-320 TRNGR
+320 TRAGR
-325 KVGSRTMIWNWI
+325 KIGSRTMIWNWI
-337 QQDQLRELPDEEVCR
+337 KEEQLRELPDEEICR
-352 QIFTTGVQVRTV
+352 QIFTTGIQPRTV

-374 PKNKQAT
+374 PKNKAAT

-401 ILVSDEALALVSY
+401 ILVSEEALALVSY
-414 QDSTGEVV
+414 QDRTGEIV

-443 GKEYKS
+443 GQEYKS

-454 VEKNTKELAALALG
+454 IEKNTKALA
-468 GEKSDVPFAK
+468 EIAASDDKTEVPFAK
-478 VTDGEGFKTH
+478 VTDGQGFKTH
-488 SLIRTE
+488 SLIHTQAD
-494 ENPFFKTQTG
+494 PFFKTQTG

-517 DILISPVEMAKR
+517 DILITPVEMAKR

-537 PDGFIAGLKK
+537 PDGFIASLKK
-547 EFPEGVPA
+547 EFPDGVPS
-555 QLVDDLVREYTDG
+555 QLVDDLVTEYTAD
-568 SESTVKMA
+568 TAVKLA

>member
-1 MYEDFVLQMKAAQS
+1 MYEDFVLQMQAAKT
-15 AKERSAVIAEMC
+15 AKERSSIIAEMC
-27 RLFGFG
+27 RLFGFCEVSAYRALRRNG
-33 KDKAYAVL
+33 WESDRKKRSDAGASSINEKD
-41 KESGWVSNRKERCDS
+41 
-56 GKTSVDEDTLKTL
+56 L
-69 SAILQNSVRKNG
+69 STVAALLQNSVRKNG
-81 KKTMSIENARAVL
+81 KKTMSVENARSIMH
-94 LQNGFDIPLSVRQLS
+94 QNGFDVPISTRQLS
-109 GLLKNRTLATEVTS
+109 ELLKTRTLSTESTS
-123 KPSPYQRMRTEYPNQ
+123 KPSPHQRMRTEYPNQ

-172 EGKENLK
+172 EGRENLK

-230 ELLIWDCGSANVSK
+230 ELLIWDCGSANISK

-270 VEKSND
+270 VENANN
-276 IVERQFESLLH
+276 IVECQFESLLH
-287 LETVNSMEEL
+287 LEEVGSMEEL

-309 ANTLEHRDTRI
+309 ANQLEHRDTRI
-320 TRNGR
+320 TRAGR
-325 KVGSRTMIWNWI
+325 KIGSRTMIWNWI
-337 QQDQLRELPDEEVCR
+337 KEEQLRELPDEEICR
-352 QIFTTGVQVRTV
+352 QIFTTGIQPRTV

-374 PKNKQAT
+374 PKNKAAT

-401 ILVSDEALALVSY
+401 ILVSEEALALVSY
-414 QDSTGEVV
+414 QDRTGEIV

-443 GKEYKS
+443 GQEYKS

-454 VEKNTKELAALALG
+454 IEKNTKALA
-468 GEKSDVPFAK
+468 EIAASDDKTDVPFAK
-478 VTDGEGFKTH
+478 VTDGQGFKTH
-488 SLIRTE
+488 SLIHTQAD
-494 ENPFFKTQTG
+494 PFFKTQTG

-517 DILISPVEMAKR
+517 DILITPVEMAKR

-537 PDGFIAGLKK
+537 PDGFIASLKK
-547 EFPEGVPA
+547 EFPDGVPS
-555 QLVDDLVREYTDG
+555 QLVDDLVTEYTAD
-568 SESTVKMA
+568 TAVKLA

>member
-1 MYEDFVLQMKAAQS
+1 
-15 AKERSAVIAEMC
+15 
-27 RLFGFG
+27 
-33 KDKAYAVL
+33 
-41 KESGWVSNRKERCDS
+41 
-56 GKTSVDEDTLKTL
+56 
-69 SAILQNSVRKNG
+69 
-81 KKTMSIENARAVL
+81 
-94 LQNGFDIPLSVRQLS
+94 
-109 GLLKNRTLATEVTS
+109 
-123 KPSPYQRMRTEYPNQ
+123 MRTEYPNQ

-172 EGKENLK
+172 EGRENLK

-230 ELLIWDCGSANVSK
+230 ELLIWDCGSANISK

-270 VEKSND
+270 VENANN
-276 IVERQFESLLH
+276 IVECQFESLLH
-287 LETVNSMEEL
+287 LEEVGSMEEL

-309 ANTLEHRDTRI
+309 ANQLEHRDTRI
-320 TRNGR
+320 TRAGR
-325 KVGSRTMIWNWI
+325 KIGSRTMIWNWI
-337 QQDQLRELPDEEVCR
+337 KEEQLRELPDEEICR
-352 QIFTTGVQVRTV
+352 QIFTTGIQPRTV

-374 PKNKQAT
+374 PKNKAAT

-401 ILVSDEALALVSY
+401 ILVSEEALALVSY
-414 QDSTGEVV
+414 QDRTGEIV

-443 GKEYKS
+443 GQEYKS

-454 VEKNTKELAALALG
+454 IEKNTKALA
-468 GEKSDVPFAK
+468 EIAASDDKTDVPFAK
-478 VTDGEGFKTH
+478 VTDGQGFKTH
-488 SLIRTE
+488 SLIHTQAD
-494 ENPFFKTQTG
+494 PFFKTQTG

-517 DILISPVEMAKR
+517 DILITPVEMAKR

-537 PDGFIAGLKK
+537 PDGFIASLKK
-547 EFPEGVPA
+547 EFPDGVPS
-555 QLVDDLVREYTDG
+555 QLVDDLVTEYTAD
-568 SESTVKMA
+568 TAVKLA

>member
-1 MYEDFVLQMKAAQS
+1 MYEDFVLQMQAAKT
-15 AKERSAVIAEMC
+15 AKERSSIIAEMC
-27 RLFGFG
+27 RLFGFCEVSAYRALRRNG
-33 KDKAYAVL
+33 WESDRKKRSDAGASSINEKD
-41 KESGWVSNRKERCDS
+41 
-56 GKTSVDEDTLKTL
+56 L
-69 SAILQNSVRKNG
+69 STVAALLQNSVRKNG
-81 KKTMSIENARAVL
+81 KKTMSVENARSIM
-94 LQNGFDIPLSVRQLS
+94 LQNGFDVPISTRQLS
-109 GLLKNRTLATEVTS
+109 ELLKTRTLSTESTS
-123 KPSPYQRMRTEYPNQ
+123 KPSPHQRMRTEYPNQ

-172 EGKENLK
+172 EGRENLK

-230 ELLIWDCGSANVSK
+230 ELLIWDCGSANISK

-270 VEKSND
+270 VENANN
-276 IVERQFESLLH
+276 IVECQFESLLH
-287 LETVNSMEEL
+287 LEEVNSMEEL

-309 ANTLEHRDTRI
+309 ANQLEHRDTRI
-320 TRNGR
+320 TRAGR
-325 KVGSRTMIWNWI
+325 KIGSRTMIWNWI
-337 QQDQLRELPDEEVCR
+337 KEEQLRELPDEEICR
-352 QIFTTGVQVRTV
+352 QIFTTGIQPRTV

-374 PKNKQAT
+374 PKNKAAT

-401 ILVSDEALALVSY
+401 ILVSEEALALVSY
-414 QDSTGEVV
+414 QDRSGEIV

-443 GKEYKS
+443 GQEYKS

-454 VEKNTKELAALALG
+454 IEKNTKALA
-468 GEKSDVPFAK
+468 EIAASDDKTEVPFAK
-478 VTDGEGFKTH
+478 VTDGQGFKTH
-488 SLIRTE
+488 SLIHTQAD
-494 ENPFFKTQTG
+494 PFFKTQTG

-517 DILISPVEMAKR
+517 DILITPVEMAKR

-537 PDGFIAGLKK
+537 PDGFIASLKK
-547 EFPEGVPA
+547 EFPDGVPS
-555 QLVDDLVREYTDG
+555 QLVDDLVTEYTAD
-568 SESTVKMA
+568 TAVKLA

>member
-1 MYEDFVLQMKAAQS
+1 MYEDFVLQMQAAKT
-15 AKERSAVIAEMC
+15 AKERSSIIAEVC
-27 RLFGFG
+27 RLFGFCKVSAYRALRRNG
-33 KDKAYAVL
+33 WESDRKKRSDAGASSINEKD
-41 KESGWVSNRKERCDS
+41 
-56 GKTSVDEDTLKTL
+56 L
-69 SAILQNSVRKNG
+69 STVAALLQNSVRKNG
-81 KKTMSIENARAVL
+81 KKTMSVENARSIM
-94 LQNGFDIPLSVRQLS
+94 LQNGFDVPISTRQLS
-109 GLLKNRTLATEVTS
+109 ELLKTRTLSTESTS
-123 KPSPYQRMRTEYPNQ
+123 KPSPHQRMRTEYPNQ

-172 EGKENLK
+172 EGRENLK

-190 GTICVRYYA
+190 GTICVHYYA

-230 ELLIWDCGSANVSK
+230 ELLIWDCGSANISK

-270 VEKSND
+270 VENANN
-276 IVERQFESLLH
+276 IVECQFESLLH
-287 LETVNSMEEL
+287 LEEVNSMEEL

-309 ANTLEHRDTRI
+309 ANQLEHRDTRI
-320 TRNGR
+320 SRAGR
-325 KVGSRTMIWNWI
+325 KIGSRTMIWNWI
-337 QQDQLRELPDEEVCR
+337 KEEQLRELPDEEICR
-352 QIFTTGVQVRTV
+352 QIFTTGIQPRTV

-374 PKNKQAT
+374 PKNKAAT

-401 ILVSDEALALVSY
+401 ILVSEEALALVSY
-414 QDSTGEVV
+414 QDRTGEIV

-443 GKEYKS
+443 GQEYKS

-454 VEKNTKELAALALG
+454 IEKNTKALA
-468 GEKSDVPFAK
+468 EIAASDDKTEVPFAK
-478 VTDGEGFKTH
+478 VTDGQGFKTH

-494 ENPFFKTQTG
+494 ANPFFKTQTG

-517 DILISPVEMAKR
+517 DILITPVEMAKR

-537 PDGFIAGLKK
+537 PDGFIASLKK
-547 EFPEGVPA
+547 EFPDGVPS
-555 QLVDDLVREYTDG
+555 QLVDDLVTEYTAD
-568 SESTVKMA
+568 TAVKLA

>member
-1 MYEDFVLQMKAAQS
+1 
-15 AKERSAVIAEMC
+15 MC
-27 RLFGFG
+27 RLFGFCEVSAYRALRRNG
-33 KDKAYAVL
+33 WESDRKKRSDAGASSINEKD
-41 KESGWVSNRKERCDS
+41 
-56 GKTSVDEDTLKTL
+56 L
-69 SAILQNSVRKNG
+69 STVAALLQNSVRKNG
-81 KKTMSIENARAVL
+81 KKTMSVENARSIM
-94 LQNGFDIPLSVRQLS
+94 LQNGFDVPISTRQLS
-109 GLLKNRTLATEVTS
+109 ELLKTRTLSTESTS
-123 KPSPYQRMRTEYPNQ
+123 KPSPHQRMRTEYPNQ

-172 EGKENLK
+172 EGRENLK

-230 ELLIWDCGSANVSK
+230 ELLIWDCGSANISK

-255 ETKPHLPGNPRAKGQ
+255 ETEPHLPGNPRAKGQ
-270 VEKSND
+270 VENANN
-276 IVERQFESLLH
+276 IVECQFESLLH
-287 LETVNSMEEL
+287 LEEVNSMEEL

-309 ANTLEHRDTRI
+309 ANQLEHRDTRI
-320 TRNGR
+320 TRAGR
-325 KVGSRTMIWNWI
+325 KIGSRTMIWNWI
-337 QQDQLRELPDEEVCR
+337 KEEQLRELPDEEICR
-352 QIFTTGVQVRTV
+352 QIFTTGIQPRTV

-374 PKNKQAT
+374 PKNKAAT

-386 ALPDIMVGMTVNVQP
+386 ALPDIMVGMTVNIQP
-401 ILVSDEALALVSY
+401 VLVSDEALALVSY
-414 QDSTGEVV
+414 KDRSGEIV

-443 GKEYKS
+443 GQEYKS

-454 VEKNTKELAALALG
+454 IEKNTKALA
-468 GEKSDVPFAK
+468 EIAASDDKTEVPFAK
-478 VTDGEGFKTH
+478 VTDGQGFKTH
-488 SLIRTE
+488 SLIHTQAD
-494 ENPFFKTQTG
+494 PFFKTQTG

-517 DILISPVEMAKR
+517 DILITPVEMAKR

-537 PDGFIAGLKK
+537 PDGFIASLKK
-547 EFPEGVPA
+547 EFPDGVPS
-555 QLVDDLVREYTDG
+555 QLVDDLVTEYTAD
-568 SESTVKMA
+568 TAVKLA

>member
-1 MYEDFVLQMKAAQS
+1 MYEDFVLQMQAAKT
-15 AKERSAVIAEMC
+15 AKERSSIIAEMC
-27 RLFGFG
+27 RLFGFCEVSAYRALRRNG
-33 KDKAYAVL
+33 WESDRKKRSDAGASSINEKD
-41 KESGWVSNRKERCDS
+41 
-56 GKTSVDEDTLKTL
+56 L
-69 SAILQNSVRKNG
+69 STVAALLQNSVRKNG
-81 KKTMSIENARAVL
+81 KKTMSVENARSIM
-94 LQNGFDIPLSVRQLS
+94 LQNGFDVPISTRQLS
-109 GLLKNRTLATEVTS
+109 ELLKTRTLSTESTS
-123 KPSPYQRMRTEYPNQ
+123 KPSPHQRMRTEYPNQ

-172 EGKENLK
+172 EGRENLK

-230 ELLIWDCGSANVSK
+230 ELLIWDCGSANISK

-255 ETKPHLPGNPRAKGQ
+255 ETEPHLPGNPRAKGQ
-270 VEKSND
+270 VENANN
-276 IVERQFESLLH
+276 IVECQFESLLH
-287 LETVNSMEEL
+287 LEEVNSMEEL

-309 ANTLEHRDTRI
+309 ANQLEHRDTRI
-320 TRNGR
+320 TRAGR
-325 KVGSRTMIWNWI
+325 KIGSRTMIWNWI
-337 QQDQLRELPDEEVCR
+337 KEEQLRELPDEEICR
-352 QIFTTGVQVRTV
+352 QIFTTGIQPRTV

-374 PKNKQAT
+374 PKNKAAT

-401 ILVSDEALALVSY
+401 ILVSEEALALVSY
-414 QDSTGEVV
+414 QDRTGEIV

-443 GKEYKS
+443 GQEYKS

-454 VEKNTKELAALALG
+454 IEKNTKALA
-468 GEKSDVPFAK
+468 EIAASDDKTEVPFAK
-478 VTDGEGFKTH
+478 VTNGQGFKTH
-488 SLIRTE
+488 SLIHTQAD
-494 ENPFFKTQTG
+494 PFFKTQTG

-517 DILISPVEMAKR
+517 DILITPVEMAKR

-537 PDGFIAGLKK
+537 PDGFIASLKK
-547 EFPEGVPA
+547 EFPDGVPS
-555 QLVDDLVREYTDG
+555 QLVDDLVTEYTAD
-568 SESTVKMA
+568 TAVKLA

>member
-1 MYEDFVLQMKAAQS
+1 MYEDFVLRMNAAQS
-15 AKERSAVIAEMC
+15 AKERSAVVAEMC
-27 RLFGFG
+27 RVFAFS
-33 KDKAYAVL
+33 KPKAYAAL
-41 KESGWVSNRKERCDS
+41 KEAGWNSGRKQREDA
-56 GKTSVDEDTLKTL
+56 GKSSVDEETIRVLA
-69 SAILQNSVRKNG
+69 SILQNSVRKNG
-81 KKTMSIENARAVL
+81 KKTMSVENARSVL
-94 LQNGFDIPLSVRQLS
+94 LQNGFDIPIGSRQL
-109 GLLKNRTLATEVTS
+109 GAILKSRTLSTESTA
-123 KPSPYQRMRTEYPNQ
+123 KPSPHQRMRTEYPNQ

-172 EGKENLK
+172 EGRENLK

-230 ELLIWDCGSANVSK
+230 ELLIWDCGSANISK

-270 VEKSND
+270 VEKAND
-276 IVERQFESLLH
+276 IVERQFESLLR
-287 LETVNSMEEL
+287 LEEVGSIEEL

-309 ANTLEHRDTRI
+309 ANMLEHRDTRI
-320 TRNGR
+320 VRAGR
-325 KVGSRTMIWNWI
+325 KIGSRTQIWNRI
-337 QQDQLRELPDEEVCR
+337 EKRHLRELPDEEVCR

-374 PKNKQAT
+374 PKRKVAT

-386 ALPDIMVGMTVNVQP
+386 HLPDIMVGQTVNVQP

-414 QDSTGEVV
+414 ESAHHEIL
-422 SFEVKPIEYDRVGF
+422 SFEVKPIEYNEVGF

-443 GKEYKS
+443 GQEYKS

-454 VEKNTKELAALALG
+454 REKNTKALAALAA
-468 GEKSDVPFAK
+468 SDGAAEVPFAK
-478 VTDGEGFKTH
+478 VTDGQGFKTH
-488 SLIRTE
+488 SLIHA
-494 ENPFFKTQTG
+494 ENPWFKPQTG
-504 KQVEVA
+504 KQIEVA
-510 AGTVEVH
+510 ASTVEVH
-517 DILISPVEMAKR
+517 DILISAVEMAKR
-529 FKARAGFI
+529 FKARAGYL
-537 PDGFIAGLKK
+537 PDGFIASLKK
-547 EFPEGVPA
+547 EYPDGVPA
-555 QLVDDLVREYTDG
+555 QLVDDLVAEYTG
-568 SESTVKMA
+568 GTNAAKLA

>member
-1 MYEDFVLQMKAAQS
+1 MYEDFVLQMQAAKT
-15 AKERSAVIAEMC
+15 AKERSSIIAEMC
-27 RLFGFG
+27 RLFGFCEVSAYRALRRNG
-33 KDKAYAVL
+33 WESDRKKRSDAGASSINEKD
-41 KESGWVSNRKERCDS
+41 
-56 GKTSVDEDTLKTL
+56 L
-69 SAILQNSVRKNG
+69 STVAALLQNSVRKNG
-81 KKTMSIENARAVL
+81 KKTMSVENARSIM
-94 LQNGFDIPLSVRQLS
+94 LQNGFDVPISTRQLS
-109 GLLKNRTLATEVTS
+109 ELLKTRTLSTESTS
-123 KPSPYQRMRTEYPNQ
+123 KPSPHQRMRTEYPNQ

-172 EGKENLK
+172 EGRENLK

-215 WGKKKDPLYNFHGLP
+215 WGKKKRPSLQLPRLARTAHLGLR
-230 ELLIWDCGSANVSK
+230 LCQH
-244 PVTNALKALRV
+244 LKACNERTQSLRV
-255 ETKPHLPGNPRAKGQ
+255 ETEPHLPGNPRAKGQ
-270 VEKSND
+270 VENANN
-276 IVERQFESLLH
+276 IVECQFESLLH
-287 LETVNSMEEL
+287 LEEVNSMEEL

-309 ANTLEHRDTRI
+309 ANQLEHRDTRI
-320 TRNGR
+320 TRAGR
-325 KVGSRTMIWNWI
+325 KIGSRTMIWNWI
-337 QQDQLRELPDEEVCR
+337 KEEQLRELPDEEICR
-352 QIFTTGVQVRTV
+352 QIFTTGIQPRTV

-374 PKNKQAT
+374 PKNKAAT

-401 ILVSDEALALVSY
+401 ILVSEEALALVSY
-414 QDSTGEVV
+414 QDRTGEIV

-443 GKEYKS
+443 GQEYKS

-454 VEKNTKELAALALG
+454 IEKNTKALA
-468 GEKSDVPFAK
+468 EIAASDDKTEVPFAK
-478 VTDGEGFKTH
+478 VTDGQGFKTH
-488 SLIRTE
+488 SLIHTQAD
-494 ENPFFKTQTG
+494 PFFKTQTG

-517 DILISPVEMAKR
+517 DILITPVEMAKR

-537 PDGFIAGLKK
+537 PDGFIASLKK
-547 EFPEGVPA
+547 EFPDGVPS
-555 QLVDDLVREYTDG
+555 QLVDDLVTEYTAD
-568 SESTVKMA
+568 TAVKLA

>member
-1 MYEDFVLQMKAAQS
+1 MYEDFVLQMQAAKT
-15 AKERSAVIAEMC
+15 AKERSSIIAEMC
-27 RLFGFG
+27 RLFGFCEVSAYRALRRNG
-33 KDKAYAVL
+33 WESDRKKRSDAGASSINEKD
-41 KESGWVSNRKERCDS
+41 
-56 GKTSVDEDTLKTL
+56 L
-69 SAILQNSVRKNG
+69 STVAALLQNSVRKNG
-81 KKTMSIENARAVL
+81 KKTMSVENARSIM
-94 LQNGFDIPLSVRQLS
+94 LQNGFDVPISTRQLS
-109 GLLKNRTLATEVTS
+109 ELLKTRTLSTESTS
-123 KPSPYQRMRTEYPNQ
+123 KPSPHQRMRTEYPNQ

-172 EGKENLK
+172 EGRENLK

-230 ELLIWDCGSANVSK
+230 ELLIWDCGSANISK

-270 VEKSND
+270 VENANN
-276 IVERQFESLLH
+276 IVECQFESLLH
-287 LETVNSMEEL
+287 LEEVNSMEEL

-309 ANTLEHRDTRI
+309 ANQLEHRDTRI
-320 TRNGR
+320 TRAGR
-325 KVGSRTMIWNWI
+325 KIGSRTMIWNWI
-337 QQDQLRELPDEEVCR
+337 KEEQLRELPDEEICR
-352 QIFTTGVQVRTV
+352 QIFTTGIQPRTV

-374 PKNKQAT
+374 PKNKAAT

-401 ILVSDEALALVSY
+401 ILVSEEALALVSY
-414 QDSTGEVV
+414 QDRSGEIV

-443 GKEYKS
+443 GQGYKS

-454 VEKNTKELAALALG
+454 IEKNTKALA
-468 GEKSDVPFAK
+468 EIAASDDKTEVPFAK
-478 VTDGEGFKTH
+478 VTDGQGFKTH
-488 SLIRTE
+488 SLIHTQAD
-494 ENPFFKTQTG
+494 PFFKTQTG

-517 DILISPVEMAKR
+517 DILITPVEMAKR

-537 PDGFIAGLKK
+537 PDGFIASLKK
-547 EFPEGVPA
+547 EFPDGVPS
-555 QLVDDLVREYTDG
+555 QLVDDLVTEYTAD
-568 SESTVKMA
+568 TAVKLA

>member
-1 MYEDFVLQMKAAQS
+1 MYEDFVLQMQAAKT
-15 AKERSAVIAEMC
+15 AKERSSIIAEMC
-27 RLFGFG
+27 RLFGFCEVSAYRALRRNG
-33 KDKAYAVL
+33 WESDRKKRSDAGASSINEKD
-41 KESGWVSNRKERCDS
+41 
-56 GKTSVDEDTLKTL
+56 L
-69 SAILQNSVRKNG
+69 STVAALLQNSVRKNG
-81 KKTMSIENARAVL
+81 KKTMSVENARSIM
-94 LQNGFDIPLSVRQLS
+94 LQNGFDVPISTRQLS
-109 GLLKNRTLATEVTS
+109 ELLKTRTLSTESTS
-123 KPSPYQRMRTEYPNQ
+123 KPSPHQRMRTEYPNQ

-172 EGKENLK
+172 EGRENLK

-230 ELLIWDCGSANVSK
+230 ELLIWDCGSANISK

-255 ETKPHLPGNPRAKGQ
+255 ETRPHLPGNPRAKGQ
-270 VEKSND
+270 VENANN
-276 IVERQFESLLH
+276 IVECQFESLLH
-287 LETVNSMEEL
+287 LEEVGSMEEL

-309 ANTLEHRDTRI
+309 ANQLEHRDTRI
-320 TRNGR
+320 TRAGR
-325 KVGSRTMIWNWI
+325 KIGSRTMIWNWI
-337 QQDQLRELPDEEVCR
+337 KEEQLRELPDEEICR
-352 QIFTTGVQVRTV
+352 QIFTTGIQPRTV

-374 PKNKQAT
+374 PKNKAAT

-401 ILVSDEALALVSY
+401 ILVSEEALALVSY
-414 QDSTGEVV
+414 QDRTGEIV

-443 GKEYKS
+443 GQEYKS

-454 VEKNTKELAALALG
+454 IEKNTKALA
-468 GEKSDVPFAK
+468 EIAASDDKTEVPFAK
-478 VTDGEGFKTH
+478 VTDGQGFKTH
-488 SLIRTE
+488 SLIHTQAD
-494 ENPFFKTQTG
+494 PFFKTQTG

-517 DILISPVEMAKR
+517 DILITPVEMAKR

-537 PDGFIAGLKK
+537 PDGFIASLKK
-547 EFPEGVPA
+547 EFPDGVPS
-555 QLVDDLVREYTDG
+555 QLVDDLVTEYTAD
-568 SESTVKMA
+568 TAVKLA